1 MTDQP
6 QKGAP
11 ARNAGRSLLGA
22 LVADPERFAADVWS
36 RCPLHCPA
44 AALPGTARALFSAE
58 AVDEL
63 VSTRGLRTPFLRM
76 ARNGATLAERDFTA
90 PGGAGATI
98 ADQLSDDKLLQQFA
112 GGATMVL
119 QGLHR
124 TWEPLI
130 AFSQGLAGELGHP
143 VQVNGYVTPAQ
154 SRGFDDH
161 YDVHDVF
168 VLQVAGTKRWRV
180 RPPVHP
186 SPLRDQPW
194 TDHREAIAR
203 AAQTTPELEVELAPG
218 DTLYLPRGW
227 LHSATALGE
236 VSTHLTMGVH
246 TWSRRHLL
254 EQLLAQAM
262 AVLADDPELRGSLA
276 IGVDVAEASSL
287 SDDLE
292 LVRDRLLHAVTQVG
306 DSDVSRRL
314 AEIARTTQR
323 AAPVHPLAQLA
334 AADSLTDETELRLR
348 SHLAASAMQRA
359 GGAVLVRSRAG
370 ELELTED
377 EWTRAR
383 GLFQGE
389 RASATGLRAALAR
402 KLLIAGVAVASLV
415 PKQ

>member
-11 ARNAGRSLLGA
+11 AREAGRSLLGA
-22 LVADPERFAADVWS
+22 LVADPERFAADVWG
-36 RCPLHCPA
+36 RCPLHSPA

-76 ARNGATLAERDFTA
+76 ARDGATLAERDFTA

-168 VLQVAGTKRWRV
+168 VLQVAGLNAGGYDDRYIRPRSGTSPGPITAKPLRARHR
-180 RPPVHP
+180 RPPSSRWSWPRVTRSICHGDGSIRRP
-186 SPLRDQPW
+186 RW
-194 TDHREAIAR
+194 AR
-203 AAQTTPELEVELAPG
+203 
-218 DTLYLPRGW
+218 
-227 LHSATALGE
+227 SA
-236 VSTHLTMGVH
+236 
-246 TWSRRHLL
+246 R
-254 EQLLAQAM
+254 
-262 AVLADDPELRGSLA
+262 
-276 IGVDVAEASSL
+276 I
-287 SDDLE
+287 
-292 LVRDRLLHAVTQVG
+292 
-306 DSDVSRRL
+306 
-314 AEIARTTQR
+314 
-323 AAPVHPLAQLA
+323 
-334 AADSLTDETELRLR
+334 
-348 SHLAASAMQRA
+348 
-359 GGAVLVRSRAG
+359 
-370 ELELTED
+370 
-377 EWTRAR
+377 
-383 GLFQGE
+383 
-389 RASATGLRAALAR
+389 
-402 KLLIAGVAVASLV
+402 
-415 PKQ
+415 

>member
-1 MTDQP
+1 
-6 QKGAP
+6 
-11 ARNAGRSLLGA
+11 
-22 LVADPERFAADVWS
+22 
-36 RCPLHCPA
+36 
-44 AALPGTARALFSAE
+44 
-58 AVDEL
+58 
-63 VSTRGLRTPFLRM
+63 
-76 ARNGATLAERDFTA
+76 
-90 PGGAGATI
+90 
-98 ADQLSDDKLLQQFA
+98 
-112 GGATMVL
+112 
-119 QGLHR
+119 
-124 TWEPLI
+124 
-130 AFSQGLAGELGHP
+130 
-143 VQVNGYVTPAQ
+143 
-154 SRGFDDH
+154 
-161 YDVHDVF
+161 VF

-276 IGVDVAEASSL
+276 MGVDVAEASSL

-306 DSDVSRRL
+306 ASDVSRRL
-314 AEIARTTQR
+314 ADIARTTQR

-334 AADSLTDETELRLR
+334 AADSLTDETGLCLR
-348 SHLAASAMQRA
+348 SHLAASAMQGA
-359 GGAVLVRSRAG
+359 DGAVLVRSRAG

-377 EWTRAR
+377 EWTRAH

-389 RASATGLRAALAR
+389 PASATGLGHVLAR
-402 KLLIAGVAVASLV
+402 KLLVAGVAVASPV

>member
-76 ARNGATLAERDFTA
+76 ARNGATLADRDFTA

-112 GGATMVL
+112 DGATMVL

-168 VLQVAGTKRWRV
+168 VLQIDGEKEWTIHA
-180 RPPVHP
+180 PVLEA
-186 SPLRDQPW
+186 PLRSQPW
-194 TDHREAIAR
+194 TDRRSAVEAEADLAPLIK
-203 AAQTTPELEVELAPG
+203 TVLAPG
-218 DTLYLPRGW
+218 DCLYLPRGY
-227 LHSATALGE
+227 LHAAQALGGI
-236 VSTHLTMGVH
+236 STHLTIGVQSW
-246 TWSRRHLL
+246 TRYHLA
-254 EQLLAQAM
+254 EQLSAAALSALTRDVEARTSLPFG
-262 AVLADDPELRGSLA
+262 VEIGDDEDLGN
-276 IGVDVAEASSL
+276 
-287 SDDLE
+287 DLE
-292 LVRDRLLHAVTQVG
+292 LVRSRLIEAVRTVPAEQ
-306 DSDVSRRL
+306 L
-314 AEIARTTQR
+314 ATALATEARGTQR
-323 AAPVHPLAQLA
+323 AAPVGPIQQLRA
-334 AADSLTDETELRLR
+334 AHSLNPDTQLRLR
-348 SHLAASAMQRA
+348 DYLQATIRLDPA
-359 GGAVLVRSRAG
+359 GSTGSLTSRAG
-370 ELELTED
+370 RLDLSADEIDPMRALLRDGSASVSVLGIELSRRL
-377 EWTRAR
+377 
-383 GLFQGE
+383 
-389 RASATGLRAALAR
+389 LRAA
-402 KLLIAGVAVASLV
+402 VAVPSD
-415 PKQ
+415 